1 MSAVTETCPLPLAL
15 YFLSSPP
22 YSAVISKLCNFPGP
36 RKSLNK
42 SSCSLEVGEVAHY
55 SFFKTTTGQE
65 ERPKT
70 KQIKSQ
76 VKPTYNKKN
85 PPTPSNRK
93 QNKTPEASQN
103 RTSHP
108 CRWSWGGRAAS
119 RSSKGPSA
127 RHVLSRPLEILA
139 QTERRGADRADSP
152 GGN

>member
-42 SSCSLEVGEVAHY
+42 SSCSHEVGEVAHY
-55 SFFKTTTGQE
+55 SFFQNNDRTRRKAQNKT
-65 ERPKT
+65 
-70 KQIKSQ
+70 
-76 VKPTYNKKN
+76 NKKPSQTNLQQNN

-108 CRWSWGGRAAS
+108 CRRSWGGRAAS

-152 GGN
+152 GGK